1 MTRLV
6 KATISSLVAASLAG
20 LIVSSSITASAAVVE
35 RLPDLKMLKPS
46 GLYIQNTT
54 TEKRLRFTTIITNA
68 GTGKFDVRGSRPST
82 AYSRMS
88 LKQRIYRSDGTYRS
102 ISIPTTDSWAFY
114 AGDGHAHWHVYKLQ
128 HFTIRPAYPDG
139 SYGGILGRGAK
150 TGFCFFDNTKIN
162 LGLPYAPQTPSY
174 TGCGSASSL
183 SIREG
188 LSVGWGDKYSSNLAY
203 QWIKINGLK
212 DGLYRVTARA
222 DPGSDYLE
230 SNESNNASWVTIR
243 LTGNTVTVV

>member
-1 MTRLV
+1 
-6 KATISSLVAASLAG
+6 
-20 LIVSSSITASAAVVE
+20 
-35 RLPDLKMLKPS
+35 
-46 GLYIQNTT
+46 
-54 TEKRLRFTTIITNA
+54 
-68 GTGKFDVRGSRPST
+68 
-82 AYSRMS
+82 MS

-128 HFTIRPAYPDG
+128 HFTIRPAYADG
-139 SYGGILGRGAK
+139 TYGGVVGRGAK
-150 TGFCFFDNTKIN
+150 TGFCFRDNTQIN

-174 TGCGSASSL
+174 TGCGGASSL

-243 LTGNTVTVV
+243 LTGNTVTVI